1 MEKGLHD
8 GHRNRMR
15 ARFWA
20 SGLDGFHPHEVL
32 EMILFYAIPRRNT
45 SEIAHRLMNHF
56 GSLSAVLDA
65 PIQELVRV
73 EGVTR
78 NAATLITMLPHVFRE
93 YNNEKFPK
101 KPQLLTTLE
110 GLKNVIMP
118 MLGHLPN
125 EAVALLCMDGKFKLL
140 DSCIIAHGS
149 VNAADINIRLI
160 MQRALLFN
168 ASVVVLAHNHPSG
181 LADPSPADISTTL
194 QIYRALSLAE
204 IHLWDHIIVDDN
216 DVTSMRAIPSCTHIF
231 S

>member
-1 MEKGLHD
+1 MYHYVNPSNTRR
-8 GHRNRMR
+8 HRRQVQ
-15 ARFWA
+15 A
-20 SGLDGFHPHEVL
+20 
-32 EMILFYAIPRRNT
+32 
-45 SEIAHRLMNHF
+45 
-56 GSLSAVLDA
+56 LSAVCIL
-65 PIQELVRV
+65 LVIACVSLVIAFSRTSSSSNLTGEMLV
-73 EGVTR
+73 AKMQTEASNALSCANSLSMTNGSTSSALI
-78 NAATLITMLPHVFRE
+78 AATRQHVYAMEVLNELTSGIYGAGHVLIDP
-93 YNNEKFPK
+93 
-101 KPQLLTTLE
+101 
-110 GLKNVIMP
+110 
-118 MLGHLPN
+118 
-125 EAVALLCMDGKFKLL
+125 KLL

-204 IHLWDHIIVDDN
+204 IHLWDHIIVGDN